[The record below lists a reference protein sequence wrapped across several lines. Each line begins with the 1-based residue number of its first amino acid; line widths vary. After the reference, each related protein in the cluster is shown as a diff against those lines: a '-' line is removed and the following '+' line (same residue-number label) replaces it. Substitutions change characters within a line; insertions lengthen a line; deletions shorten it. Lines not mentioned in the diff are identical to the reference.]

1 MMKQNINNP
10 SYNPS
15 NLYNL
20 QMKNQYSAS
29 GASQQNNQNNN
40 DTIYGSTL
48 SSTPLQVKT
57 KVNLDYGNI
66 NGSSMINNKSQLNSP
81 TKHSRKFSHSNR
93 PDQDDDEL
101 DNMVDA
107 ILNDDELTL
116 NQVIYNVILIFC
128 VIQTIKQSKGS
139 MIVQQNDNKI
149 KVLDT
154 SGTQFKKYSAV
165 ALNYEPFN
173 QTTIKDGMIA
183 NLTSKIGS
191 QMSRFVEE
199 KKQQNYQNTSRQ
211 NIPVEHLD
219 LQSRPQLIQENNDVE
234 SDDDFDFLLRQS
246 MERGKLKHN
255 SLQKQVIPPQTNG
268 NQKGIRQS
276 LDFNVDDLLDELRN
290 DQSVEIDNK
299 KLSVNY
305 QTVNRQPTL
314 VKQTS
319 RIQSCPSGIPSKQST
334 MNRFESDIIDQFSNS
349 DLDIYLDKIK
359 RKYCDEKPKTLEQ
372 MNKIYRQRDG
382 VRVYELYI
390 EQQSK
395 QQLKCWVK
403 GLPNDG
409 RSLVKASYEQKSGI
423 FCGFEKLSFSSGDQI
438 KIVSASVEN
447 TYLLFGFKVSANQL
461 KHQQD
466 IAEVF
471 AIESTNVRPLFD
483 QYPLGYRS
491 YLLKDWNE
499 IGVHNHNQFLTSSS
513 ALPLGNVPIVN
524 ELYLAVKDF
533 NPEDTEPL
541 ITQEGI
547 KLLNFRSGEIL
558 QMTLQTN
565 QGGWFE
571 GYRTNDPDC
580 LCGLTHIS
588 AVKKINFQ

>member
-1 MMKQNINNP
+1 MM
-10 SYNPS
+10 
-15 NLYNL
+15 
-20 QMKNQYSAS
+20 
-29 GASQQNNQNNN
+29 
-40 DTIYGSTL
+40 
-48 SSTPLQVKT
+48 
-57 KVNLDYGNI
+57 
-66 NGSSMINNKSQLNSP
+66 NNKSQLNSP
-81 TKHSRKFSHSNR
+81 TKHSRKFSNR

-116 NQVIYNVILIFC
+116 NQ
-128 VIQTIKQSKGS
+128 TIKQSKGS

-149 KVLDT
+149 KDLDT

-165 ALNYEPFN
+165 AQNFEPFVQLTNKN
-173 QTTIKDGMIA
+173 QNGMIG
-183 NLTSKIGS
+183 NLTSKIG
-191 QMSRFVEE
+191 
-199 KKQQNYQNTSRQ
+199 K
-211 NIPVEHLD
+211 HLD
-219 LQSRPQLIQENNDVE
+219 IQSRPQHIQENNDAE

-246 MERGKLKHN
+246 MERGKLKHS
-255 SLQKQVIPPQTNG
+255 SLQKQIKPPQNID
-268 NQKGIRQS
+268 NQKIIRQS
-276 LDFNVDDLLDELRN
+276 QDFNVDDLLDELRN